1 MNGDYAGFLV
11 AAGLTVAIAGVLA
24 GICIPALGI
33 ANVVS
38 ILTLIALAASLVW
51 LVILILKVVRIRQH
65 PVFKRYGAPP
75 FLAERISAGLSN
87 PRYIVRQQEPFTTL
101 MTNDFI
107 VSGIEMI
114 GFLEL
119 KDAVSVSK
127 MDIPPD
133 TRRIVIGNPL
143 MTAGSIAANY
153 ATDKIMQA
161 NREKAMAMGNQP
173 IDMIT
178 MKDVNGKTHAYGIR
192 VADMPAFL
200 NLLHELA
207 PHITINM

>member
-1 MNGDYAGFLV
+1 MASFVTDKMILKQMNGDYAGFLV

-127 MDIPPD
+127 M
-133 TRRIVIGNPL
+133 
-143 MTAGSIAANY
+143 TAGSIAANY